1 MNMNIKHRNFVFKYD
16 SPETRVSDN
25 LSLSITYLLMSQKVK
40 IDFLHNLR
48 GFAQI
53 L

>member
-1 MNMNIKHRNFVFKYD
+1 MNMNIKHRNFVFKY
-16 SPETRVSDN
+16 ETRVSDN

>member
-25 LSLSITYLLMSQKVK
+25 LSITYLLMSQKVK